1 MQVVG
6 DLKRVKA
13 IFESIRQEEG
23 CEDNEGAYSEMIPEV
38 LKWGTYSEEEK
49 CKVAFKNFSHEFNL
63 FLKLRDPEFFTK
75 VILPLLECKMEKS
88 LEDLY
93 LCDQHKL
100 LVSKYLTLK
109 HLQSLNAFKLC
120 LLIDSLTK
128 LSR

>member
-1 MQVVG
+1 M
-6 DLKRVKA
+6 
-13 IFESIRQEEG
+13 
-23 CEDNEGAYSEMIPEV
+23 MPEV

-49 CKVAFKNFSHEFNL
+49 GKVAFKNFSHEFNL
-63 FLKLRDPEFFTK
+63 FLKLRDAEFFTK